1 MKRYKNR
8 RNSRSISMPEVTLT
22 PLIDTALTL
31 LIIFMITTPMMNNV
45 IKIELPSS
53 HVNQAHSSEQQET
66 IVYID
71 KNYHFYLNGKEMDM
85 PTILSSLKKM
95 AEVKKIDMVF
105 VKADGAVQYEKV
117 IDVVDTVQMAGGIK
131 YVALATKRAV

>member
-8 RNSRSISMPEVTLT
+8 RVSRSITMPEITLT

-45 IKIELPSS
+45 IKVELPSS
-53 HVNQAHSSEQQET
+53 HVNEAQAQEQQET

-71 KNYHFYLNGKEMDM
+71 KNYQLYLNGKEMDM

-95 AEVKKIDMVF
+95 AEIKKIEIVF

-117 IDVVDTVQMAGGIK
+117 IDIVDTVKMAGGIK

>member
-1 MKRYKNR
+1 MKRYRNR
-8 RNSRSISMPEVTLT
+8 RSSRSITMPEVTLT

-45 IKIELPSS
+45 IKVELPSS
-53 HVNQAHSSEQQET
+53 HVNEINTQEQQET

-71 KNYHFYLNGKEMDM
+71 KNYRLYLNGKEMDM
-85 PTILSSLKKM
+85 QTILSSLKKM
-95 AEVKKIDMVF
+95 ADVKKIDMVF
-105 VKADGAVQYEKV
+105 VKADGAVKYEKV
-117 IDVVDTVQMAGGIK
+117 IDIVDTVKMAGGIK